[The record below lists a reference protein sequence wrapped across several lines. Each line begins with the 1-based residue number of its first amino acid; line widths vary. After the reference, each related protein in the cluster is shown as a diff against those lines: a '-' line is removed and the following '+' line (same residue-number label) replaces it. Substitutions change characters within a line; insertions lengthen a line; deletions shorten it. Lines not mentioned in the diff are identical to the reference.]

1 MKKAI
6 LSLAILVS
14 LSLVFPVSCGNNAQP
29 PSGELPNWKVGD
41 TWTTTPGPANESTF
55 TYVTTV
61 TDEQVYS
68 GINCYVTTTQSS
80 NDNMIQTSAVDK
92 TTLEPISIRYTL
104 STNESIYMI
113 RNMSYNY
120 SVKPYPLSVGKT
132 WTVTVNRTMTS
143 YHTDSPP
150 YRDTYSYIY
159 KVEKIESITVSA
171 GTFQC
176 FKIVQYDEENS
187 IIASEWITDV
197 TKGNPVEMINEDN
210 IEILELF
217 SYSLSK

>member
-1 MKKAI
+1 
-6 LSLAILVS
+6 
-14 LSLVFPVSCGNNAQP
+14 
-29 PSGELPNWKVGD
+29 
-41 TWTTTPGPANESTF
+41 
-55 TYVTTV
+55 
-61 TDEQVYS
+61 
-68 GINCYVTTTQSS
+68 
-80 NDNMIQTSAVDK
+80 
-92 TTLEPISIRYTL
+92 
-104 STNESIYMI
+104 
-113 RNMSYNY
+113 
-120 SVKPYPLSVGKT
+120 
-132 WTVTVNRTMTS
+132 MTS